1 MSTKKKKMIVR
12 RSQYEKE
19 KEKENKNKAWR
30 NLQAYYE

>member
-1 MSTKKKKMIVR
+1 MIVR

-19 KEKENKNKAWR
+19 KEKENRNKAWR

>member
-1 MSTKKKKMIVR
+1 MIVR